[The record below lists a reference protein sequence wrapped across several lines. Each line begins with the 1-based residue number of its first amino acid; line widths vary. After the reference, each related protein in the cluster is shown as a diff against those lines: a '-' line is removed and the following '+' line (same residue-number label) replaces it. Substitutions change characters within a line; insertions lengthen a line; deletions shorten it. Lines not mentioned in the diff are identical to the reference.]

1 MATIKDV
8 AKAAGV
14 GVGTASR
21 ALSGNSS
28 VSLATKKK
36 VEETAKSLGFVPNQ
50 LARNFKKQSTGCVA
64 IIVPT
69 VFHPFFAKMVL
80 YCESELYKVGYRL
93 IVVSSQD
100 DKNKEAR
107 MLEMIRQQRVDG
119 IIFITHYDHGNIDPD
134 LPIVSVDRHV
144 GAGFPYVTSDNYA
157 MSRRAVEL
165 LREKGARNI
174 GCVCGATVVESE
186 TKYRYTAY
194 LDAMRDCGAEPHLL
208 LMQFRHGQEMDVLRK
223 FFSLYPDTYG
233 LFTGSDMLASAAYH
247 VAVMHGVRV
256 PDRLQIVGY
265 DGILD
270 AWDSYPKLTTVRQD
284 IPKMAQ
290 SVVELL
296 LARITGK
303 SVPARVEIPAELVL
317 GETTK

>member
-1 MATIKDV
+1 
-8 AKAAGV
+8 
-14 GVGTASR
+14 
-21 ALSGNSS
+21 
-28 VSLATKKK
+28 
-36 VEETAKSLGFVPNQ
+36 
-50 LARNFKKQSTGCVA
+50 
-64 IIVPT
+64 
-69 VFHPFFAKMVL
+69 
-80 YCESELYKVGYRL
+80 
-93 IVVSSQD
+93 
-100 DKNKEAR
+100 
-107 MLEMIRQQRVDG
+107 
-119 IIFITHYDHGNIDPD
+119 
-134 LPIVSVDRHV
+134 
-144 GAGFPYVTSDNYA
+144 

-223 FFSLYPDTYG
+223 FFSLYPDTDG

-270 AWDSYPKLTTVRQD
+270 AWDSLPQTDNGAAGHSQNGAERRGIAPCPHHRQERSRKGRD
-284 IPKMAQ
+284 PRRACSRRNDKIK
-290 SVVELL
+290 EFR
-296 LARITGK
+296 ARIVRRKK
-303 SVPARVEIPAELVL
+303 SYGIERRRNSRRSDRHMERRVPFFTNARRAERPSTSRAAVRRFGADSAFVGCVGADTVGAFLEKFAKNPRAGRTRPA
-317 GETTK
+317 

>member
-1 MATIKDV
+1 
-8 AKAAGV
+8 
-14 GVGTASR
+14 
-21 ALSGNSS
+21 
-28 VSLATKKK
+28 
-36 VEETAKSLGFVPNQ
+36 
-50 LARNFKKQSTGCVA
+50 
-64 IIVPT
+64 
-69 VFHPFFAKMVL
+69 
-80 YCESELYKVGYRL
+80 
-93 IVVSSQD
+93 
-100 DKNKEAR
+100 
-107 MLEMIRQQRVDG
+107 
-119 IIFITHYDHGNIDPD
+119 
-134 LPIVSVDRHV
+134 
-144 GAGFPYVTSDNYA
+144 
-157 MSRRAVEL
+157 
-165 LREKGARNI
+165 
-174 GCVCGATVVESE
+174 
-186 TKYRYTAY
+186 
-194 LDAMRDCGAEPHLL
+194 
-208 LMQFRHGQEMDVLRK
+208 MDVLRK
-223 FFSLYPDTYG
+223 FFSLYPDTDG

>member
-14 GVGTASR
+14 GVGTASVP
-21 ALSGNSS
+21 STETVPS
-28 VSLATKKK
+28 VSPPKKK

-208 LMQFRHGQEMDVLRK
+208 LMPVQARSGNGRAAQVLFPLSGYGRPVYGQRYARFRGVSRRRHARRARAR
-223 FFSLYPDTYG
+223 P
-233 LFTGSDMLASAAYH
+233 
-247 VAVMHGVRV
+247 VADRGVR
-256 PDRLQIVGY
+256 RHSGCVGFLPQT
-265 DGILD
+265 DNGAAGHSQNGAERRGI
-270 AWDSYPKLTTVRQD
+270 APCPHHRQERSRKGRD
-284 IPKMAQ
+284 
-290 SVVELL
+290 
-296 LARITGK
+296 
-303 SVPARVEIPAELVL
+303 PAELVL